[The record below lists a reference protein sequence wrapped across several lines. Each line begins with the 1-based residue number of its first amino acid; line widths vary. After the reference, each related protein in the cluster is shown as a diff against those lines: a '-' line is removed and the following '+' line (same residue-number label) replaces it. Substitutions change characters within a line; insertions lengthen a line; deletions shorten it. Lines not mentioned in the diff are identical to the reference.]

1 MTSHLWPIFSCRF
14 SCILKEQRFVLQFTK
29 LHEAV
34 ARNPFLFLLFFFK
47 LNLIR
52 FKYRTKWCGLGCL
65 TPIVLKPTGV
75 WTSVFS
81 SLSHNLSSDIS
92 SDHCHFNNIPEIAWW
107 VTYSKQFNSSLS
119 NSEPLPCTLLGIV
132 KFYCFFFFF
141 FTVQGIGWF
150 GQNGCSSI
158 ACWLLCAS
166 LQSFCLLIKLVKKW
180 LWDVWFSI
188 LEIL

>member
-1 MTSHLWPIFSCRF
+1 MAHF
-14 SCILKEQRFVLQFTK
+14 QLQVFLYTERTT
-29 LHEAV
+29 LCSAV
-34 ARNPFLFLLFFFK
+34 HQAAWSSSPKPFFISTFFFK

-132 KFYCFFFFF
+132 KFYCYIFFLFFFLQCKELDDLGKMVAVLSLVGFF
-141 FTVQGIGWF
+141 VQ
-150 GQNGCSSI
+150 
-158 ACWLLCAS
+158 ACKA
-166 LQSFCLLIKLVKKW
+166 FVCL
-180 LWDVWFSI
+180 
-188 LEIL
+188 

>member
-14 SCILKEQRFVLQFTK
+14 SCLLKEQHFVLQFTK

-34 ARNPFLFLLFFFK
+34 TFFISTFFFLK

-75 WTSVFS
+75 WTFVFS

-92 SDHCHFNNIPEIAWW
+92 WDHCHFNNISEITWW
-107 VTYSKQFNSSLS
+107 VTYSKQFNSSFS

-132 KFYCFFFFF
+132 KF
-141 FTVQGIGWF
+141 
-150 GQNGCSSI
+150 
-158 ACWLLCAS
+158 
-166 LQSFCLLIKLVKKW
+166 
-180 LWDVWFSI
+180 
-188 LEIL
+188 